1 MPAAYYNA
9 RAMNEET
16 QIGRIVRAAAR
27 SSYGVAAVA
36 GDGAL
41 QRLAARL
48 GIDSGGVTVRLADTL
63 SVRVNVHLAAGIPA
77 TQVAANVAE
86 AVRYQVRRET
96 GHQIDEL
103 VVTVDGINPPGA
115 EPVA

>member
-1 MPAAYYNA
+1 
-9 RAMNEET
+9 MNEER

-36 GDGAL
+36 GEGAL

-48 GIDSGGVTVRLADTL
+48 GIHRGGVSVRRGATL
-63 SVRVNVHLAAGIPA
+63 SVRVNVHLAAGVPA

-86 AVRYQVRRET
+86 AVRYQVQREI
-96 GHQIDEL
+96 GRQIDEL
-103 VVTVDGINPPGA
+103 VVTVDGINPLGRQPA
-115 EPVA
+115 P

>member
-1 MPAAYYNA
+1 
-9 RAMNEET
+9 MNEER

-36 GDGAL
+36 REGAL
-41 QRLAARL
+41 QRLAARI
-48 GIDSGGVTVRLADTL
+48 GIHRGGVSVRRGATL

-77 TQVAANVAE
+77 AQVAANVAE

-96 GHQIDEL
+96 GRAIDEL
-103 VVTVDGINPPGA
+103 VVTVDGIAPTTVPPA
-115 EPVA
+115 

>member
-1 MPAAYYNA
+1 
-9 RAMNEET
+9 MNEDT

-36 GDGAL
+36 GEGAL

-48 GIDSGGVTVRLADTL
+48 GMDSGGVSVRSGGKL
-63 SVRVNVHLAAGIPA
+63 SVRINVHLAAGIPA

-86 AVRYQVRRET
+86 AVRYHVQRET
-96 GHQIDEL
+96 GRQIDEL
-103 VVTVDGINPPGA
+103 VVTVDGIAPPSA
-115 EPVA
+115 PPA